1 MTSTPRESCPIDL
14 KSPASLRS
22 INTSSVMRSGKFSM
36 SGNAPRSSAGR
47 ASVSV
52 IRAALRGSVP
62 LLGRGGSWNIVRSLL
77 GSAMHPARSAPAT
90 ETPMIRV
97 RSVDLDMHGSC
108 GLALP
113 TTRRRGKARGG
124 ERVCQAIRG
133 RGMSGHPEELT
144 KALQLLSR
152 DVRARADLLDH
163 LGRILF
169 DGPARP
175 REDAQE
181 LACFL
186 VGLGLHE
193 RGGDLA

>member
-36 SGNAPRSSAGR
+36 SGNPPRSSAGR

-62 LLGRGGSWNIVRSLL
+62 LLASGGSWNIARSLF

-90 ETPMIRV
+90 DTPTIRV
-97 RSVDLDMHGSC
+97 RSVDLDMNGSC
-108 GLALP
+108 GSMVP
-113 TTRRRGKARGG
+113 TTRRRGKARGR
-124 ERVCQAIRG
+124 EQACQAVRG
-133 RGMSGHPEELT
+133 RGCSGDPEELP
-144 KALQLLSR
+144 KALEFLAR
-152 DVRARADLLDH
+152 DVGARGDFLDH
-163 LGRILF
+163 LGGVLL

-175 REDAQE
+175 REDAQQ
-181 LACFL
+181 LARLL
-186 VGLGLHE
+186 VGLGL
-193 RGGDLA
+193 